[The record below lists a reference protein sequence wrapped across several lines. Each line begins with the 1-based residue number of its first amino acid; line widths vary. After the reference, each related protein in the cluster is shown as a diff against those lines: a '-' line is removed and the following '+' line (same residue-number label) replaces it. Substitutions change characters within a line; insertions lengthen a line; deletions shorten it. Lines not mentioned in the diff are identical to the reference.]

1 MWYQDLYRHKSHL
14 INLIYIRAAIRE
26 RTGQDLPLG
35 TVLKLLVEEGLVT
48 PAQARDRNLIFKG
61 YADYFETEAAASK
74 YETADRLIDK
84 EFLHED
90 DESEVQGIQPC
101 NSESHS

>member
-1 MWYQDLYRHKSHL
+1 M

-61 YADYFETEAAASK
+61 YADYFETEAVARK

-90 DESEVQGIQPC
+90 DESEVRGI
-101 NSESHS
+101 